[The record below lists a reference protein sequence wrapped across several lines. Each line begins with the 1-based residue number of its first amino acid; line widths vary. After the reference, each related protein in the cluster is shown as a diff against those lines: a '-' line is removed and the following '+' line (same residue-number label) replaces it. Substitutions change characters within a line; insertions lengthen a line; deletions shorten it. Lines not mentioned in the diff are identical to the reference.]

1 MQQQDDTQQAAELR
15 LAFLRHLPKR
25 LEMLRK
31 RGQRLCD
38 QGWDINALTLLFRE
52 VQPLAGACGRYG
64 LLDIGEHLF
73 SIERF
78 LAPFVA
84 QVAVPDADQTA
95 AFAARLRT
103 LEPLIASLG
112 GIPGDSERA
121 AGPGSPVPRERTDF
135 PRFVTPPA
143 DYWRRFARPP
153 PTAAPAR
160 ATEPAPPAT
169 PKTIPMTAGPR
180 AAPPPTP
187 LPAVTAAPPA
197 PAATPG
203 VVPPV
208 LAAPPA
214 AVAKPPPAAA
224 AKPAVAAAPP
234 PAREP
239 AVAVVQAPAPPARS
253 NETRKIYHLS
263 DGNPLACE
271 IDQKLDSAGMYEL
284 TILDNV
290 DHLREILGAFP
301 PHLVIIDAAFEEAL
315 EPIGALVR
323 SMRARARHR
332 LALLSFSTSGELPVR
347 LRAMRAGA
355 DAFVALPAQA
365 DDVAARI
372 GELLAA
378 DSADPYRILIVEDD
392 RSQAIF
398 AESILRKAGMTTCM
412 VTDPLAALDQLDE
425 FRPEL
430 ILMDLYMPA
439 CDGMELTSII
449 REREAFVSTPIV
461 FLSGEQ
467 NEEKHFEALDS
478 GGDDFLAKPIRP
490 KHLISAVTNRVRR
503 ARQLGRRGAG
513 VNPRDPVSGLYQ
525 RAHVLDQVGA
535 LLTRDDA
542 SASLGGLMYIEIDAA
557 ARTRERIGM
566 LAFDALL
573 GQLGAFIA
581 AHVGASDLAT
591 RYGDAS
597 FLLLLPHGDEDAL
610 LRLATDLRDRTARE
624 SFEQDSRSFT
634 LSLSV
639 GICSFAAH
647 LGEVGAMLN
656 AAERAMSDSRKPGGS
671 HVGIFH
677 TEPASAPAGTFQ
689 ALGEQIRGALKADS
703 FQLLFQ
709 PIVALQGAEVE
720 QFQALLRLA
729 GSDGKLYTAA
739 EILPVAQR
747 DNLIAEVDRWVMSR
761 CLLVLAERARQQRT
775 VRLFV
780 SQSIETVADP
790 QHSIWLR
797 QMLETRRLDGDQ
809 LVIEFRSADAQ
820 SHLNDLLPFA
830 AEVRKLGVHLAL
842 SAFEASAA
850 AFQLLDQVP
859 ASFVK
864 VSPRYAD
871 EGLRTPPLR
880 EELRQVVAHA
890 HGKKIEVI
898 APRIENAQSAAQLWT
913 AGVDFIQ
920 GDFVQKPGQDLSFDF
935 HAASIH

>member
-31 RGQRLCD
+31 RGQRLCEH
-38 QGWDINALTLLFRE
+38 GWDINALTLLFRE
-52 VQPLAGACGRYG
+52 IQPLAGACGRYG

-73 SIERF
+73 SVERF

-84 QVAVPDADQTA
+84 QVSVPDAAQTD
-95 AFAARLRT
+95 AFANRLRA

-112 GIPGDSERA
+112 GSQTEGERTPA
-121 AGPGSPVPRERTDF
+121 ALAPAARERVDF
-135 PRFVTPPA
+135 PLQVTPPPE
-143 DYWRRFARPP
+143 YWRRFARPP
-153 PTAAPAR
+153 PVARPAPAAPVTHIA
-160 ATEPAPPAT
+160 A
-169 PKTIPMTAGPR
+169 KPR
-180 AAPPPTP
+180 AAPPPTRVVDVGVP
-187 LPAVTAAPPA
+187 AQKSAVAPAPVVVAPAVAAPVAKTPV
-197 PAATPG
+197 AATP
-203 VVPPV
+203 VV
-208 LAAPPA
+208 
-214 AVAKPPPAAA
+214 
-224 AKPAVAAAPP
+224 AAPP
-234 PAREP
+234 PA
-239 AVAVVQAPAPPARS
+239 PAPMAAAPKAEARPAPSAPRTT
-253 NETRKIYHLS
+253 EQRKVYHLS

-290 DHLREILGAFP
+290 EHLREIVGAFP
-301 PHLVIIDAAFEEAL
+301 PHMVIVDAAFETAL
-315 EPIGALVR
+315 ESIGALVK
-323 SMRARARHR
+323 STRARARHR

-365 DDVAARI
+365 DEVSTRI
-372 GELLAA
+372 AELLAA
-378 DSADPYRILIVEDD
+378 DSADPYRIMIVEDD

-412 VTDPLAALDQLDE
+412 VTDPLAALDQLE
-425 FRPEL
+425 QFQPEL

-490 KHLISAVTNRVRR
+490 KHLISAVTNRVHR

-513 VNPRDPVSGLYQ
+513 ANPRDAVSGLYQ
-525 RAHVLDQVGA
+525 RAHVLDQVNA
-535 LLTRDDA
+535 MLTREEA
-542 SASLGGLMYIEIDAA
+542 HATHGGLMYVEIDSAA
-557 ARTRERIGM
+557 SMRERIGM

-573 GQLGAFIA
+573 GQLGAFLA
-581 AHVGASDLAT
+581 AHVGAADLVT
-591 RYGDAS
+591 RYGDSS
-597 FLLLLPHGDEDAL
+597 FLLLCPQGDEATL
-610 LRLATDLRDRTARE
+610 LRMATDLRDRTARE
-624 SFEQDSRSFT
+624 SFDQDGRSYT
-634 LSLSV
+634 LSLSL
-639 GICSFAAH
+639 GICSFAAR

-656 AAERAMSDSRKPGGS
+656 SAERAMTDARRPGGS

-677 TEPASAPAGTFQ
+677 TESASAPAGTFQ

-739 EILPVAQR
+739 EIVPVAQR
-747 DNLIAEVDRWVMSR
+747 DKLIAEVDRWVMSR
-761 CLLVLAERARQQRT
+761 CLLVLAERARQQRN

-780 SQSIETVADP
+780 NQSIETAGDA
-790 QHSIWLR
+790 QHVVWLR
-797 QMLETRRLDGDQ
+797 QMLETRRLDADQ
-809 LVIEFRSADAQ
+809 LVVEFRMADAQ
-820 SHLNDLLPFA
+820 AHLHDVVEFA
-830 AEVRKLGVHLAL
+830 AEMRKLGVHVAL
-842 SAFEASAA
+842 SAFEASAI
-850 AFQLLDQVP
+850 AFQLLDRIP

-864 VSPRYAD
+864 IGPRYAE
-871 EGLRTPPLR
+871 EGLRTPAIR
-880 EELRQVVAHA
+880 EELRQIVTHA
-890 HGKKIEVI
+890 HGKRMEVI
-898 APRIENAQSAAQLWT
+898 APRIENAQSAALLWT

-920 GDFVQKPGQDLSFDF
+920 GDFVQQPGQDLSFDF

>member
-25 LEMLRK
+25 LELLRK
-31 RGQRLCD
+31 RGQRLCE

-73 SIERF
+73 SVERF
-78 LAPFVA
+78 LAPFVT
-84 QVAVPDADQTA
+84 QVTVPDASQTA
-95 AFAARLRT
+95 AFAGRLRA
-103 LEPLIASLG
+103 LEPLVASLG
-112 GIPGDSERA
+112 GAPAEGERIATA
-121 AGPGSPVPRERTDF
+121 APLAAARGRVDF
-135 PRFVTPPA
+135 PLSVTPPA
-143 DYWRRFARPP
+143 DYWRRF
-153 PTAAPAR
+153 
-160 ATEPAPPAT
+160 
-169 PKTIPMTAGPR
+169 KR
-180 AAPPPTP
+180 AAPKTESAAAKPPAP
-187 LPAVTAAPPA
+187 VAAPPA
-197 PAATPG
+197 PSTAPK
-203 VVPPV
+203 V
-208 LAAPPA
+208 LVHGGAPITRAPSPAPPR
-214 AVAKPPPAAA
+214 
-224 AKPAVAAAPP
+224 VAAAPP
-234 PAREP
+234 PAA
-239 AVAVVQAPAPPARS
+239 AVPPMAAAAAAPPRRAVVAEAHAPVALRAAES
-253 NETRKIYHLS
+253 RKVYHLS
-263 DGNPLACE
+263 DGNPLASE
-271 IDQKLDSAGMYEL
+271 IGQKLDSAGLYEL

-290 DHLREILGAFP
+290 EHLREILGAFP
-301 PHLVIIDAAFEEAL
+301 PHLVIVDAAFEDSLEA
-315 EPIGALVR
+315 IGALVK
-323 SMRARARHR
+323 SARARARHR
-332 LALLSFSTSGELPVR
+332 LALLSFSNSGEVPVR

-365 DDVAARI
+365 DEVTLRI
-372 GELLAA
+372 GELLSA

-425 FRPEL
+425 FKPEL

-478 GGDDFLAKPIRP
+478 GGDDFLSKPIRP
-490 KHLISAVTNRVRR
+490 KHLISAVTNRVHR

-513 VNPRDPVSGLYQ
+513 ASPRDPVSGLYQ
-525 RAHVLDQVGA
+525 RAHVLDQVNA

-542 SASLGGLMYIEIDAA
+542 HAAHGGLMYIEIDAA
-557 ARTRERIGM
+557 GRTRERIGM

-573 GQLGAFIA
+573 AQLGAFIA
-581 AHVGASDLAT
+581 SHVGAHDLAT

-597 FLLLLPHGDEDAL
+597 FLLLCPAGDEAAL
-610 LRLATDLRDRTARE
+610 TALATRLRDRTARE
-624 SFEQDSRSFT
+624 AFELDGRSYT
-634 LSLSV
+634 LSLSF
-639 GICSFAAH
+639 GICSFAAR

-656 AAERAMSDSRKPGGS
+656 AAERAMADARKPGGS
-671 HVGIFH
+671 HVGLFH
-677 TEPASAPAGTFQ
+677 TASVAAPAGTFQ
-689 ALGEQIRGALKADS
+689 ALGEQIRSALKSDS

-709 PIVALQGAEVE
+709 PIVALQGSEVE

-729 GSDGKLYTAA
+729 GADGKLYTAA
-739 EILPVAQR
+739 EIVPVAQR
-747 DNLIAEVDRWVMSR
+747 DGLIAEIDRWVMSR

-780 SQSIETVADP
+780 NQSIEAADDT
-790 QHSIWLR
+790 QRVVWLK

-809 LVIEFRSADAQ
+809 LVVEFRLADAQ
-820 SHLNDLLPFA
+820 AHLHDLTEFA
-830 AEVRKLGVHLAL
+830 AEVHQLGVHVAL

-850 AFQLLDQVP
+850 TLELLDELP
-859 ASFVK
+859 ISFVK
-864 VSPRYAD
+864 ISPRYSD
-871 EGLRTPPLR
+871 EGLRTPVLR
-880 EELRQVVAHA
+880 EELRQIVQHAHA
-890 HGKKIEVI
+890 KSIEVI
-898 APRIENAQSAAQLWT
+898 APRIENAQSAAMLWT

-920 GDFVQKPGQDLSFDF
+920 GDFVQQPGQDLTFDF